1 MTSFYL
7 ASFYR
12 SFFLCSKEVKVIIDS
27 LQWSLSN
34 RFSTAT
40 TARPTRVRLRASW
53 FFPKTEL
60 MVSCTFPNL
69 YQFFLIKQRLNKSL
83 HTEFPIWSIP
93 TAIERIIEL
102 RYQSPFSPALF
113 QWGKINLIPISTVVH
128 NIPSGNS
135 TLPRAIAT
143 RRRTRL
149 LRSLSIF
156 FFFRS

>member
-34 RFSTAT
+34 RFSTPT
-40 TARPTRVRLRASW
+40 TARPIRVRLQASW
-53 FFPKTEL
+53 FFPRTEL
-60 MVSCTFPNL
+60 IVSWTFPKE
-69 YQFFLIKQRLNKSL
+69 YQLFLIKQRLNRSL

-93 TAIERIIEL
+93 TAIERIIEE

-113 QWGKINLIPISTVVH
+113 QRGKRNLTVISPSVH

-143 RRRTRL
+143 TRRTRL

-156 FFFRS
+156 FFFRN